1 MANRSTLFTA
11 AIALTL
17 LAAAQ
22 KAHAQIQSSGRTDAI
37 DATSGIRTDRLT
49 PKQLRTWKEIVRIVQ
64 ASDRAGQPLHPR
76 LHILW
81 QRVQS
86 SGHAV
91 FIEMTP
97 HRIPT
102 RIAGT
107 TTLQK
112 ADSAGNCEVIVIW
125 LNLRAMDNAF
135 VDPAVRRSDGLIP
148 FYRLGQYERYAEVLG
163 HELAHAFLMLENP
176 EYARL
181 SLEYGAA
188 AAELLRV
195 RKQDGNAAGGGKIAQ
210 QLLRL
215 QSLADKI
222 EKPAQAAELEIWREL
237 AAGRK
242 LKL

>member
-1 MANRSTLFTA
+1 MFRTMALMLSLFALTPQSRA
-11 AIALTL
+11 EDAPSFVPSNASVFRTERLSPRQIKSWNAIRKIAL
-17 LAAAQ
+17 
-22 KAHAQIQSSGRTDAI
+22 
-37 DATSGIRTDRLT
+37 
-49 PKQLRTWKEIVRIVQ
+49 
-64 ASDRAGQPLHPR
+64 ASDRHGQSLHPR
-76 LHILW
+76 LHGLW

-91 FIEMTP
+91 FIELTE

-112 ADSAGNCEVIVIW
+112 ADSNGNHKVIVIW
-125 LNLRAMDNAF
+125 LHLWAIDNAF
-135 VDPAVRRSDGLIP
+135 VDPVVRRSDGLIP

-195 RKQDGNAAGGGKIAQ
+195 RKQDGNAAGGGEIAQ

-215 QSLADKI
+215 SSLEDKI

-237 AAGRK
+237 TAGRK